1 MMDEIDE
8 IDALRAFG
16 SRWED
21 KDFGDG
27 EGDDKTSDLAG
38 SGGMKSGPWD
48 GCIVIRRETG
58 RIHRH
63 DEEPGSGIWVANGC
77 MASASDCTRGIS
89 EEEGG
94 DAGGVVIS
102 VIDEANDEKLDKSLL
117 SEIADVGEDIELD
130 NEFVRHMVHGPSLL
144 HSEG

>member
-8 IDALRAFG
+8 IDALRVFG
-16 SRWED
+16 KD

-48 GCIVIRRETG
+48 GGIVIRRETG

-63 DEEPGSGIWVANGC
+63 DEEPGSGIWVNGC

-102 VIDEANDEKLDKSLL
+102 VTDEANDEKLDRSLL
-117 SEIADVGEDIELD
+117 SEVTDVGEDIELE

-144 HSEG
+144 HPEG